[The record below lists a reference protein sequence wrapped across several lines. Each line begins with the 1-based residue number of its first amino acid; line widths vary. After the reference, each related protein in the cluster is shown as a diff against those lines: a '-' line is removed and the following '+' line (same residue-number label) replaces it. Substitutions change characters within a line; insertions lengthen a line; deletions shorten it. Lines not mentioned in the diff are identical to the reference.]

1 MKRSMHHIF
10 LECLLVLDW
19 IGSICGKI
27 SVALGLEKCSRR
39 TKSVVVA
46 WGRTDRQVT
55 EAVHNESDWAIDI
68 S

>member
-1 MKRSMHHIF
+1 MQDIF
-10 LECLLVLDW
+10 PESLLLLDW

-27 SVALGLEKCSRR
+27 IVTLGLEKCSRR

-55 EAVHNESDWAIDI
+55 GSVHNESDWAIDI

>member
-1 MKRSMHHIF
+1 MQDIF
-10 LECLLVLDW
+10 PEGLLLLLDW
-19 IGSICGKI
+19 IRSICGKV
-27 SVALGLEKCSRR
+27 SLNLGLEKCSRR

-55 EAVHNESDWAIDI
+55 GSVHNESDWAIDI